1 MVQNRAG
8 GSDNPR
14 MNASLFARAAARLSA
29 ARSDGGFGPRPGM
42 AAEPEPTALA
52 AIALGDDE
60 ARRWLAGHQHADGGF
75 PLVAGDVVSDAATAL
90 GALALGPGEAR
101 ERALNHLVAHQAQL
115 LASHPDSP
123 HDPTLRGWGWTP
135 DTFGWVEPTAHA
147 VLALQVLRPSA
158 SGPLAD
164 GLAVLAD
171 RECVGGGWNYG
182 NRVVLGVDLPPY
194 AQTTAIALVALQGT
208 EPELFARGLKALD
221 RLWRAEREGGL
232 SLAISL
238 AAFRLSDRPAADEV
252 ERALDVQL
260 ERTGLLDDTVALA
273 WGAIATGPGV
283 DVLRRPS

>member
-8 GSDNPR
+8 GSDNAR
-14 MNASLFARAAARLSA
+14 MSASLFARAAPRLSA

-52 AIALGDDE
+52 AIALDDDE
-60 ARRWLAGHQHADGGF
+60 ARGWLAGHQRPDGGF
-75 PLVAGDVVSDAATAL
+75 ALVAGEVVSDAATAL
-90 GALALGPGEAR
+90 AAIALGPGTAR
-101 ERALNHLVAHQAQL
+101 ERALDHVVAHQAQL
-115 LASHPDSP
+115 LPSHPDSP
-123 HDPTLRGWGWTP
+123 HDPNLRGWGWTP

-147 VLALQVLRPSA
+147 VLALHVLRPSA
-158 SGPLAD
+158 NGPLAD

-194 AQTTAIALVALQGT
+194 AQTTAIALVALQGA
-208 EPELFARGLKALD
+208 EIQLFARGVNALD
-221 RLWRAEREGGL
+221 RLWRAERQGGL

-252 ERALDVQL
+252 ERALDAEL

-273 WGAIATGPGV
+273 WTAIAAGPGL
-283 DVLRRPS
+283 DVIRRPA